1 MSRFPKSQSSLVLG
15 ALLALA
21 ATAANA
27 APATHT
33 SEVTVKGQRSLEL
46 QTLVGAVR
54 VERAS
59 GPDFVIVTTAT
70 ANAEPAA
77 RATALANAVVAKV
90 EPGNRRVVINWPE
103 GEDAFY
109 SALAPDTGWMMRA
122 KVDYDGRRVVV
133 TRKRADGA
141 DVQAS
146 IVVRVPDGASL
157 KVVQRFGPIDAN
169 AVQADLDL
177 DTVDGG
183 ITVERSRGKLRAD
196 TGAAAVT
203 VRYHEGDVVA
213 DTGSGLVTFEGV
225 RGRQVADTGSGDVN
239 VTKGYGKLDADTGSG
254 DINVD
259 GFTGEIVAD
268 TGSGDLAARGVSG
281 LTRLAADTGSGDVKV
296 AGDLSALESL
306 VVDTGSGEV
315 ELESSAAP
323 SLKVRVDT
331 GSGDVDATGIEA
343 VRDRDDNWT
352 LTMGAGAH
360 SGVIDTGSGDVTVR
374 VGTVTATANR

>member
-21 ATAANA
+21 ATTAAA

-33 SEVTVKGQRSLEL
+33 SEVTLKGQRSLEL

-77 RATALANAVVAKV
+77 RATALANEVVAKV
-90 EPGNRRVVINWPE
+90 EPGSGRVVIHWPE
-103 GEDAFY
+103 GEDTFY
-109 SALAPDTGWMMRA
+109 SALAPDTGWIMRA
-122 KVDYDGRRVVV
+122 KVEYDGRRVVL
-133 TRKRADGA
+133 TRKRADA
-141 DVQAS
+141 VDVQAS

-196 TGAAAVT
+196 TGAAPVA

-213 DTGSGLVTFEGV
+213 DTGSGNVTFEGV
-225 RGRQVADTGSGDVN
+225 RGKQVADTGSGDVIVN
-239 VTKGYGKLDADTGSG
+239 KGYGKLDADTGSG

-259 GFTGEIVAD
+259 GFTGEIAAD
-268 TGSGDLAARGVSG
+268 TGSGDLEARGVSG

-296 AGDLSALESL
+296 AGDLSSLEALL
-306 VVDTGSGEV
+306 IDTGSGAV
-315 ELESSAAP
+315 DLSSTAAP
-323 SLKVRVDT
+323 SLKLHVDT
-331 GSGDVDATGIEA
+331 GSGDVDTTGISA
-343 VRDRDDNWT
+343 VRERDDTWT
-352 LTMGAGAH
+352 LTMGGGAH
-360 SGVIDTGSGDVTVR
+360 TGKIDTGSGDVVVR
-374 VGTVTATANR
+374 VGTGTATAGR